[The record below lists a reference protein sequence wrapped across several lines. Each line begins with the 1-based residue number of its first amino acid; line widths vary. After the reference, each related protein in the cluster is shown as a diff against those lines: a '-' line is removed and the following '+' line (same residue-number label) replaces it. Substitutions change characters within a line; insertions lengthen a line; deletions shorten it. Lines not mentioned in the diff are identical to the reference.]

1 MKRQAALSRAQPKP
15 QDRADE
21 TRADKNWL
29 EEEVGPVV
37 PLRLGGLANLHA
49 RREVI
54 CLALAAAETCWVA
67 PVVMALIWV
76 KVSHSPLLL
85 WLGMLILMLGYFYFY
100 RALIAANLSLPL
112 QQGLL
117 VTGLLLSAGLILRY
131 HVYAEAGTAGA
142 DSALWP
148 FRQWADLA
156 AAMPITWITV
166 MILIFVWARAI
177 HLANRSLLSGSI
189 GFSFRV
195 GVVILIALA
204 FFVRVLTDLD
214 ATGFVIPYF
223 FFALLAVA
231 LARIEE
237 VSHLPNSTR
246 ISFSGYWIGS
256 TVVAVAV
263 LVVLGTGVAFFFYG
277 GGLRQVLE
285 WLYPLWF
292 VLQIIVVGLGMLL
305 LMLLDWLSGLFS
317 LDLSALGQG
326 LREAF
331 ERLRLLLVSPPP
343 LPPGAEEQA
352 EPVIFGIL
360 KVVVTV
366 GIPLAII
373 SLVLLFAWRRLRHPG
388 REEEGKEDR
397 ESLLSADAVAQNL
410 RAVFQEGLDRLGEL
424 AGLMSRLGPGS
435 RFLAAVSIR
444 RIYANLVRL
453 ATEAGY
459 PRAKAQ
465 TPYEYLPIL
474 HKVWPGSKDDVA
486 VITEAYVNSHYG
498 QVPDTREELQR
509 IRDCWDRVR
518 TRNANAPKQ
527 TSA

>member
-1 MKRQAALSRAQPKP
+1 MKRQAGLSQAQLNPE
-15 QDRADE
+15 DRADE
-21 TRADKNWL
+21 NRL
-29 EEEVGPVV
+29 EQEAGPVM
-37 PLRLGGLANLHA
+37 PLRLGGLANMHA

-76 KVSHSPLLL
+76 KASHSPLLI
-85 WLGMLILMLGYFYFY
+85 WLGIFILMLGYFYFY
-100 RALIAANLSLPL
+100 RALTAANLSLPL

-117 VTGLLLSAGLILRY
+117 VTGLLLSAGLILRF
-131 HVYAEAGTAGA
+131 HVFAGAGTGGTG
-142 DSALWP
+142 SALWP
-148 FRQWADLA
+148 FRQLADLA

-195 GVVILIALA
+195 GVVILIGLA

-223 FFALLAVA
+223 FFALTAVA

-246 ISFSGYWIGS
+246 VSFSGYWIGS
-256 TVVAVAV
+256 TVVAVAM
-263 LVVLGTGVAFFFYG
+263 LVVLGMGVALFFYG
-277 GGLRQVLE
+277 GGLRRVLE
-285 WLYPLWF
+285 WLHPLWF

-317 LDLSALGQG
+317 LDLSALGEG
-326 LREAF
+326 LVDASD
-331 ERLRLLLVSPPP
+331 RLRQLLVLPP
-343 LPPGAEEQA
+343 LPPGPEEQP
-352 EPVIFGIL
+352 EPVFFGIL
-360 KVVVTV
+360 KTVISV

-373 SLVLLFAWRRLRHPG
+373 SLVLLLAWRRLHGPG
-388 REEEGKEDR
+388 RADEAAEDR
-397 ESLLSADAVAQNL
+397 ESLLSANAVARNL
-410 RAVFQEGLDRLGEL
+410 RAMAQEGLDRLGEL
-424 AGLMSRLGPGS
+424 AALMSRLGPGS
-435 RFLAAVSIR
+435 RFLAAISIR

-474 HKVWPGSKDDVA
+474 HKALPGSKDDIA

-518 TRNANAPKQ
+518 TRGASAPKQ
-527 TSA
+527 TPA

>member
-1 MKRQAALSRAQPKP
+1 MRRQMDLSQAEPQPE
-15 QDRADE
+15 DR
-21 TRADKNWL
+21 W
-29 EEEVGPVV
+29 EEEAGPAV
-37 PLRLGGLANLHA
+37 PVRLGGLANLRA

-54 CLALAAAETCWVA
+54 CLALAAAETCWVTPA
-67 PVVMALIWV
+67 VMALIWV
-76 KVSHSPLLL
+76 KASHPPLLL

-100 RALIAANLSLPL
+100 RALVAANLPLPL

-117 VTGLLLSAGLILRY
+117 VMGLLFSAGLILRF
-131 HVYAEAGTAGA
+131 HVYAGAGA
-142 DSALWP
+142 QGTDSALWP
-148 FRQWADLA
+148 FRQLANLA
-156 AAMPITWITV
+156 AVMPITWITV

-195 GVVILIALA
+195 GVVILITLA
-204 FFVRVLTDLD
+204 VFVRMLTSLD

-223 FFALLAVA
+223 FFALVAVA

-246 ISFSGYWIGS
+246 VSFSGYWIGS
-256 TVVAVAV
+256 TIVAVAV
-263 LVVLGTGVAFFFYG
+263 LVVLGMGVAFFFYG
-277 GGLRQVLE
+277 GGLRRVLE

-292 VLQIIVVGLGMLL
+292 VLQLIFVGLGIVF
-305 LMLLDWLSGLFS
+305 LMLLDWIFGLFS

-331 ERLRLLLVSPPP
+331 YRLRQLLVSPPP
-343 LPPGAEEQA
+343 LAPGAEEQA
-352 EPVIFGIL
+352 EPLVFSIL
-360 KVVVTV
+360 KVVITV
-366 GIPLAII
+366 GIPLAAI
-373 SLVLLFAWRRLRHPG
+373 SLVLLLAWRRLRHSG
-388 REEEGKEDR
+388 REDEGKEDR
-397 ESLLSADAVAQNL
+397 ESLLSANAVTQNL
-410 RAVFQEGLDRLGEL
+410 RAMIQEGLDRLGEL

-459 PRAKAQ
+459 PRARAQ
-465 TPYEYLPIL
+465 TPYEYLPVL
-474 HKVWPGSKDDVA
+474 HEALPGSEEDLA
-486 VITEAYVNSHYG
+486 VITEAYVSSHYG

-518 TRNANAPKQ
+518 AREAKPSKQ
-527 TSA
+527 NST

>member
-1 MKRQAALSRAQPKP
+1 MKRQADLSQAQPKP
-15 QDRADE
+15 ESRADSH
-21 TRADKNWL
+21 RPDKDRL
-29 EEEVGPVV
+29 EEESAPVM
-37 PLRLGGLANLHA
+37 PLRLGGLANAHA

-54 CLALAAAETCWVA
+54 CLALAAAETCWMA

-76 KVSHSPLLL
+76 KASHSPLLL
-85 WLGMLILMLGYFYFY
+85 WLAMFILMLGYFYFY
-100 RALIAANLSLPL
+100 RALTAANLSLPP

-117 VTGLLLSAGLILRY
+117 VMGLLLSAGLILRF
-131 HVYAEAGTAGA
+131 HVYAGAGTGG
-142 DSALWP
+142 SALWP
-148 FRQWADLA
+148 FRQLADLA

-204 FFVRVLTDLD
+204 FFVKVLTDLD

-223 FFALLAVA
+223 FFALIAMA

-246 ISFSGYWIGS
+246 VSFSGYWIGT
-256 TVVAVAV
+256 TVVAVAL
-263 LVVLGTGVAFFFYG
+263 LVVLGMGVAIFFYG
-277 GGLRQVLE
+277 GGLHRVLE

-292 VLQIIVVGLGMLL
+292 VVQIIVVGLGMLL

-317 LDLSALGQG
+317 LDLNALGEG
-326 LREAF
+326 LVEASD
-331 ERLRLLLVSPPP
+331 RLRQLLVLPP
-343 LPPGAEEQA
+343 LPPGAEEQP
-352 EPVIFGIL
+352 EPVFFGIL
-360 KVVVTV
+360 KAIVSI

-373 SLVLLFAWRRLRHPG
+373 LLVLLLAWRRLHAPD
-388 REEEGKEDR
+388 REDRATEDR
-397 ESLLSADAVAQNL
+397 ESLLSANAVARNL
-410 RAVFQEGLDRLGEL
+410 RAMVQEGLDRLGEL

-444 RIYANLVRL
+444 RIYANLVRF

-474 HKVWPGSKDDVA
+474 HKALPGNKDDVA

-518 TRNANAPKQ
+518 TRGAIAPKQ
-527 TSA
+527 KPA